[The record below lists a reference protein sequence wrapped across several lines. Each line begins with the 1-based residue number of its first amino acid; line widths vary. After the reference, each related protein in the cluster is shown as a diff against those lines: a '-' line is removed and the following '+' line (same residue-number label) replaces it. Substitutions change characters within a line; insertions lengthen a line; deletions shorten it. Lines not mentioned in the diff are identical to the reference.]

1 MCIKFDLDTSF
12 LLAAASCDCES
23 ELYDSVL
30 RWLCF
35 ENVVAG
41 VPWEPRERCLVPQVN
56 VLSSTTALATPYVPV
71 SMCYDADVPWS
82 SSSDVVVAF
91 P

>member
-1 MCIKFDLDTSF
+1 MFDLDTWF
-12 LLAAASCDCES
+12 LLAAASCNCES
-23 ELYDSVL
+23 ELDDSVL
-30 RWLCF
+30 CWLCF
-35 ENVVAG
+35 KNVVAG
-41 VPWEPRERCLVPQVN
+41 LPCEPRERCLVPQVD

-82 SSSDVVVAF
+82 SSSDVFVAF